1 MPSTR
6 RLPAANPSLLGA
18 VRAGAHDRILV
29 IAASARAADVMGDAI
44 RRGCR
49 AAAAFVS
56 PPAHPEPAEVVVAP
70 RVETTEAG
78 LAVAACARRAL
89 RRGGRLV
96 MRAASAGAAGI
107 VAAIRDDGF
116 ERVRLR
122 AQAEGDLLLVCR
134 RAGMRRAAR

>member
-6 RLPAANPSLLGA
+6 RLPAATPSLLGA

-29 IAASARAADVMGDAI
+29 IGAPSRAADLMGDAI

-49 AAAAFVS
+49 GAAAFAA
-56 PPAHPEPAEVVVAP
+56 PPARPEPAEVVVAP
-70 RVETTEAG
+70 RVETAEAG

-96 MRAASAGAAGI
+96 MRALGAGAAGI
-107 VAAIRDDGF
+107 AASLRDYGF

-134 RAGMRRAAR
+134 RAGMRRVAR